1 MANSKAA
8 APGPAPE
15 QPQQTKKA
23 PEFFE
28 IGELRQKHKI
38 GRAVFAGVCSAK
50 GWRPGKAVAEE
61 EFLGAVKEFSA
72 APMNGAR
79 ATNSKESEAKE

>member
-8 APGPAPE
+8 APGPTPE
-15 QPQQTKKA
+15 QPQQTSKA

-28 IGELRQKHKI
+28 IGELRQKYKI
-38 GRAVFAGVCSAK
+38 GRDVFAGVCSAQ
-50 GWRPGKAVAEE
+50 GWRPGKAVTEK
-61 EFLGAVKEFSA
+61 EFLGAVKRFNA

-79 ATNSKESEAKE
+79 VGTSKGSEAKE

>member
-1 MANSKAA
+1 MASSKAA

-15 QPQQTKKA
+15 QPEQNSKA

-38 GRAVFAGVCSAK
+38 GRAVFAGVCSAR
-50 GWRPGKAVAEE
+50 GWRPGKAVTEE
-61 EFLGAVKEFSA
+61 EFLDAVKKFNA

-79 ATNSKESEAKE
+79 ATTSKESEAKE